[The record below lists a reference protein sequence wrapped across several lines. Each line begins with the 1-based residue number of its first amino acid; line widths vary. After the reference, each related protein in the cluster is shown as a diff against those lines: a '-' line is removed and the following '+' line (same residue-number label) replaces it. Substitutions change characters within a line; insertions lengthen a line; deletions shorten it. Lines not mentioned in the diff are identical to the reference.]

1 MINNFK
7 TGKIAFLKTK
17 AIIAV
22 IAALILGAIIIVLLL
37 TGFPSSKKVHNK
49 GVYVLN
55 QSLIELRL

>member
-7 TGKIAFLKTK
+7 TGKMTFYKTK

-22 IAALILGAIIIVLLL
+22 IAALILGAIIIVLVL
-37 TGFPSSKKVHNK
+37 TGFPSSKKIHNK

-55 QSLIELRL
+55 HSPIELRL